1 MVIYMSNNLKFLR
14 ENNDYIQEDI
24 ANKLG
29 ITRQSYSR
37 WETEELLI
45 PYYQLN
51 ELANIF
57 NSSMDYIM
65 GLTRINKPTKKI
77 EKLDFILV
85 GSRITEIRE
94 DNDISMRSL
103 ATLLNTSHST
113 ISSYES
119 GQNLII
125 ISFAMELVK
134 RYNISLDW
142 LAGRSDIKYLPKD

>member
-119 GQNLII
+119 GQNLIL